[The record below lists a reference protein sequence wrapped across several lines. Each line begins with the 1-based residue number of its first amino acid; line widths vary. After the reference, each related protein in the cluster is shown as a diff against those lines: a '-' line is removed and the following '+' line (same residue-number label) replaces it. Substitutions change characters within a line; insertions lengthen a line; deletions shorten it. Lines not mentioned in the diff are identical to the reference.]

1 MGEQEKTHKPTHM
14 AQAQGGLLEI
24 QTRARF
30 ESGVM
35 KVTYSQHV
43 SIILVAQSHVISQ
56 KKKKYCNRSDLP
68 SSWNQP
74 ATGPQDNSTGMS
86 SLGHLVNAICTTS
99 LANPRPKTVLQIFNQ
114 GILKHGAL

>member
-1 MGEQEKTHKPTHM
+1 MIMCYRLEVTLRSRHMGEQEKTHKPTHM

-56 KKKKYCNRSDLP
+56 KKKK
-68 SSWNQP
+68 
-74 ATGPQDNSTGMS
+74 
-86 SLGHLVNAICTTS
+86 I
-99 LANPRPKTVLQIFNQ
+99 LQQ
-114 GILKHGAL
+114 E